1 MRKYVLNITPPSL
14 GSSISVSQG
23 CSRPTRLAPLFWAL
37 KVTAIQ
43 VAVRVGW
50 LLTNNLNIH
59 TLTIRLTC
67 VR

>member
-37 KVTAIQ
+37 KVTAIR
-43 VAVRVGW
+43 VAVRVW
-50 LLTNNLNIH
+50 L
-59 TLTIRLTC
+59 TLITFDK
-67 VR
+67 